1 MMYGSWDH
9 GDIISPYWDIKCHVQ
24 NLLSFWTIFS
34 SFTPLTTQRIKILK
48 TVKNAK
54 TPGDII
60 ILNKCTKNHDH
71 ILYCSW
77 DMARDR
83 CHCYFWFW
91 AIFAIFMPLSYSIGY
106 QETLSYKLG
115 NSRKLGLRGGTKL
128 ETKAVFTTQS
138 NIYGREF
145 FRKQLRS
152 FSC

>member
-91 AIFAIFMPLSYSIGY
+91 AIFAIFMPLSYSIGVSRNFILQIGKL
-106 QETLSYKLG
+106 QETKTTRRNKIG
-115 NSRKLGLRGGTKL
+115 NQSRIYNPVKHLRKR
-128 ETKAVFTTQS
+128 VFPKT
-138 NIYGREF
+138 IKVF
-145 FRKQLRS
+145 
-152 FSC
+152 